1 LDYGQNCWEYIIKE
15 TVTDEADFLEILFAI
30 SAMTN
35 IRNLFSQAIQGILYW
50 QNKKK
55 TWRRINH

>member
-15 TVTDEADFLEILFAI
+15 TVIQMKPTFLKSFFAI

-35 IRNLFSQAIQGILYW
+35 IRNLFSQAIQGIPFTGKT
-50 QNKKK
+50 KKLGEE
-55 TWRRINH
+55 